1 MLPFGCNKVRADGRL
16 SHKRHVPHY
25 MRCIE
30 LRLASGASSY
40 EVPSRTLGAYG
51 LRLSSS
57 AELCRANA
65 RVVSI
70 IGACSSLIGLM
81 DDSILQVTSQC
92 LPK

>member
-16 SHKRHVPHY
+16 SHKRHVPHH

-40 EVPSRTLGAYG
+40 EVPSHTLGAYG

-65 RVVSI
+65 R
-70 IGACSSLIGLM
+70 GLM
-81 DDSILQVTSQC
+81 DDSTLQVTSQC